1 MPSQWRLT
9 ILSKLNAGL
18 SLARRAIASDFIRKV
33 AETFAT
39 RVVLIGIGLI
49 TSVMVARILGPE
61 GRGLYAV
68 ATAIGA
74 IGVQF
79 GNLGLHASNT
89 YYVARDRKLLPALVS
104 NTLLV
109 SFGFG
114 GLGSA
119 LAWLVFFLW
128 PSLAPVHGLILLLS
142 LVWIPFSLAYM
153 LLQNLLLGIYE
164 VKAYNKI
171 ELTTKLLGVTLI
183 ALAISVSSVTI
194 ETVFSATLI
203 AMIIS
208 FNWTL
213 LQLKRYFIKL
223 PWPSWQLFKENMRYG
238 LKAYLVAFFSFLV
251 LRVDLLMVQYLLG
264 SEQAGFYS
272 IAVNMTDMV
281 TMLPV
286 VVGTLL
292 FARLSALSSNHEK
305 WQFTKKLSLVVA
317 LLMVFLTTFAAF
329 LAEPTVRLLFGEAFL
344 PAVPAFLW
352 LMPGIVVLCI
362 NIIYMNYFA
371 ATGMPLITLY
381 STAISTMLNLAL
393 NAQLIP
399 LFGIIGASISSNI
412 SYSCMIV
419 VSLSYIFLKKRTSE
433 G

>member
-89 YYVARDRKLLPALVS
+89 YYVARDRKLLPELVS

-128 PSLAPVHGLILLLS
+128 PNLAPVHGLILLLS

-194 ETVFSATLI
+194 ETVFSASLI
-203 AMIIS
+203 PLIIGC
-208 FNWTL
+208 FWTL
-213 LQLKRYFIKL
+213 LRLKIYFNKL
-223 PWPSWQLFKENMRYG
+223 PLPSLMLFKQNVSYG
-238 LKAYLVAFFSFLV
+238 IKSYLEAFFAFLV
-251 LRVDLLMVQYLLG
+251 LRGDLFLVQYMLG
-264 SEQAGFYS
+264 SEQVGYYS
-272 IAVNMTDMV
+272 IAVTLADMV
-281 TMLPV
+281 GILPV
-286 VVGTLL
+286 VISTIIFPKLSAISSKREKFKFTQKVTLL
-292 FARLSALSSNHEK
+292 VGIVMAALAIFSAL
-305 WQFTKKLSLVVA
+305 
-317 LLMVFLTTFAAF
+317 
-329 LAEPTVRLLFGEAFL
+329 LAEPIVRLLFGELFL

-352 LMPGIVVLCI
+352 LVPGVLFLGIEVVAVQFLNSIGFPKQVVFIWFFSFLINIFFNYFFIRIYGIVGAAKVSSFSYLAVLI
-362 NIIYMNYFA
+362 FVIYLMRK
-371 ATGMPLITLY
+371 
-381 STAISTMLNLAL
+381 LAK
-393 NAQLIP
+393 A
-399 LFGIIGASISSNI
+399 
-412 SYSCMIV
+412 YD
-419 VSLSYIFLKKRTSE
+419 
-433 G
+433 

>member
-9 ILSKLNAGL
+9 ILSKLKAGL

-89 YYVARDRKLLPALVS
+89 YYVARDRKLLPELVS

-164 VKAYNKI
+164 VKAYNNI

-194 ETVFSATLI
+194 ETVFSASLI
-203 AMIIS
+203 PLIIGC
-208 FNWTL
+208 FWTL
-213 LQLKRYFIKL
+213 LRLKLYFNRL
-223 PWPSWQLFKENMRYG
+223 PLPSLMLFKQNVSYG
-238 LKAYLVAFFSFLV
+238 IKAYLAAFFAFLV
-251 LRVDLLMVQYLLG
+251 LRGDLFMVQYMLG
-264 SEQAGFYS
+264 SEQVGYYS
-272 IAVNMTDMV
+272 IAVTLADMV
-281 TMLPV
+281 GILPV
-286 VVGTLL
+286 VISTII
-292 FARLSALSSNHEK
+292 FPKLSAISSKREK
-305 WQFTKKLSLVVA
+305 WKFTQKVTVLVGIVMAA
-317 LLMVFLTTFAAF
+317 LAIFSALV
-329 LAEPTVRLLFGEAFL
+329 AEPIVRLLFGELFL

-352 LMPGIVVLCI
+352 LVPGVLFLGIEVVAVQFLNSIGFPKQVVIIWFFSFLINIFLNYFFIRIYGIVGAAKVSSFSYLAVLI
-362 NIIYMNYFA
+362 FVIYLMQK
-371 ATGMPLITLY
+371 
-381 STAISTMLNLAL
+381 LAK
-393 NAQLIP
+393 A
-399 LFGIIGASISSNI
+399 
-412 SYSCMIV
+412 YD
-419 VSLSYIFLKKRTSE
+419 
-433 G
+433 